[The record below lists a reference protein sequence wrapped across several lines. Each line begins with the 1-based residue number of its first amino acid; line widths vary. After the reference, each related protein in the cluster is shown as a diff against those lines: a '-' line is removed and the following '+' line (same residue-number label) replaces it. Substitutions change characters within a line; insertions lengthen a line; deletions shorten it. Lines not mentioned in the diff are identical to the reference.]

1 MNYSTVLNISLGNA
15 ICYSGY
21 REGQQPGGICPSYEE
36 VKEDLL
42 ILSQNWKYLRLYD
55 CDQHTDTIL
64 EVIKNEKLD
73 FKVMLGAY
81 IVAEMN
87 NHGCPWGGTY
97 SEELLTE
104 NKAKN
109 LYQINQLIDIANQYP
124 EIICSLSA
132 GNEACVDWTDH
143 YVPVKSVINYVKMI
157 KKGAKQPVT
166 FCENYLPWLDKMKD
180 LVAEVDFI
188 SIHTYPVWEYK
199 NIHEALEYT
208 KQNYYAV
215 ADMYPDKIVVITEAG
230 WATNSNGRGIDAH
243 NVSEELQS
251 IYYNDLVNWCKEDNI
266 LTFVFEAFDEP
277 WKGSSEILE
286 PEKHWGLFYVDR
298 TPKLVMQEIYLS
310 LETEV

>member
-97 SEELLTE
+97 SEEVLIE

-109 LYQINQLIDIANQYP
+109 LYQINKLIDIANQYP

-166 FCENYLPWLDKMKD
+166 FCENYLPWLEKMKD

>member
-97 SEELLTE
+97 SEEVLIE

-109 LYQINQLIDIANQYP
+109 LYQINKLIDIANQYP

-298 TPKLVMQEIYLS
+298 TPKLVMQEFFLGVKV
-310 LETEV
+310 EV